1 MSRCSLTYSFSPNLK
16 NTFLNNAFPVVV
28 QSILIENCRTANF
41 SRKLYNTN
49 DVFFNNF
56 ENHSDL
62 KFWTFMFLGIYPL
75 LLQSWN
81 FSKFTTHFV
90 NTVKKQKTKTETKQ
104 TTKSYLDKQQR
115 RCKVHITYFEQEIP
129 REKWL
134 ARQWRLSSCTLV
146 TAIFEMICSMLHG
159 KLSIYINVN
168 TAWVSNNEVF
178 I

>member
-1 MSRCSLTYSFSPNLK
+1 M
-16 NTFLNNAFPVVV
+16 VV

-90 NTVKKQKTKTETKQ
+90 NTVKKKKRKQKQ
-104 TTKSYLDKQQR
+104 NKQQSP
-115 RCKVHITYFEQEIP
+115 T
-129 REKWL
+129 
-134 ARQWRLSSCTLV
+134 
-146 TAIFEMICSMLHG
+146 
-159 KLSIYINVN
+159 
-168 TAWVSNNEVF
+168 
-178 I
+178 